1 MYPGKCLFPGIH
13 PNHTENHVKRFCGN
27 SSKISINSRLPHL
40 KAVLISP
47 PFNPSWSDISLKL
60 KFLPIKNPRTED
72 KSLYYAREMQIYSA
86 GGVQNFHPFQVNE
99 HQNHDFCLDFHTVY
113 RFWSKLRVVDT
124 LTILL
129 LKPMSETVGSDIE
142 RRWNWIYKDDPIQI
156 QSRSMSDPTLSD
168 IDFKNKMAFVRT
180 TLKSLVHQKALTWS
194 CIIIYES

>member
-1 MYPGKCLFPGIH
+1 MPFFSEFTLIILKITW
-13 PNHTENHVKRFCGN
+13 NVFCGN

-113 RFWSKLRVVDT
+113 RFLSKLKVW
-124 LTILL
+124 
-129 LKPMSETVGSDIE
+129 SVG
-142 RRWNWIYKDDPIQI
+142 WIPRNFEIFI
-156 QSRSMSDPTLSD
+156 SMP
-168 IDFKNKMAFVRT
+168 KMAIFEE
-180 TLKSLVHQKALTWS
+180 KS
-194 CIIIYES
+194 